1 MFFVLLHP
9 MKGYVKYLG
18 LISVL
23 AGLALFAIHIIF
35 NIKGNSLLFSGL
47 ALVIVGAIAHV
58 ELEKRI

>member
-1 MFFVLLHP
+1 LHS